1 MVEYVAPLLIL
12 CAIVILLL
20 CFILKPDKK
29 ESDAEE
35 SDSANEAATA
45 PDESN
50 AVEIPYTPVA
60 VKMLRSAYTIES
72 IGQIVFY
79 IMLAVGLIG
88 AVALLVVGVL
98 EENTMLIISA
108 IAEGVLSVGAA
119 FLEMFICNC
128 VALTFRGQAEII
140 QNTHVTAMMAVRNDK
155 RNSK

>member
-1 MVEYVAPLLIL
+1 MGEYVAPILIL
-12 CAIVILLL
+12 SAIVILLL

-50 AVEIPYTPVA
+50 AVEIPYAPVA
-60 VKMLRSAYTIES
+60 VRMIRTAYTIES

-88 AVALLVVGVL
+88 AVALLVAGVL
-98 EENTMLIISA
+98 EENIILILSA
-108 IAEGVLSVGAA
+108 IGEGILSVGAA
-119 FLEMFICNC
+119 FVEKFICNC